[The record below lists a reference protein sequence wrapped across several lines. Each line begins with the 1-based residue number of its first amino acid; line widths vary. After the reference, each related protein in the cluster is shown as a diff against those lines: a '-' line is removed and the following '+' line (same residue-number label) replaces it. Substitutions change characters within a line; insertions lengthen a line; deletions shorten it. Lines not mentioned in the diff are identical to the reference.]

1 MNTQADTGT
10 QSTETTGSTGE
21 APARKPAK
29 RATKPAAKRA
39 SKAPAKAATAKK
51 PGAKLVKSGAPTDG
65 TPLKTLLA
73 KLKLPADGRAARR
86 KLRAAKFEWHDPK
99 SRWMLSAKQLK
110 QAEAIL
116 SGEE

>member
-1 MNTQADTGT
+1 MNVDTQTT
-10 QSTETTGSTGE
+10 ESTTPTPPSGSPG
-21 APARKPAK
+21 KPAK

-39 SKAPAKAATAKK
+39 SKAPAKAAAAKK
-51 PGAKLVKSGAPTDG
+51 STAKLVKSAEGG

-86 KLRAAKFEWHDPK
+86 KLRAANFSWHDK
-99 SRWMLSAKQLK
+99 RTRWNLNAKQLA

-116 SGEE
+116 RGNEE